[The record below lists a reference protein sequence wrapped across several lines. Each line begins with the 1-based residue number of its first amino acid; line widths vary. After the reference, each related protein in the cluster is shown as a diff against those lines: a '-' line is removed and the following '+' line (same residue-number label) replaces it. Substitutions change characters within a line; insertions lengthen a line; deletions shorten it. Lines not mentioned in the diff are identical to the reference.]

1 MADAQVHPAPLLGK
15 VTVDIIEARPVAL
28 WVTDEGTLW
37 LLDDGMAVE
46 PKGETPPGL
55 LQILDGPA
63 AATAPGA
70 PVGVAIDPEVLRS
83 AQALMSRLPGVA
95 PLRYNQQVGLNFRLP
110 DKPYWVYWGDG
121 ADVERKLENLAA
133 GEALL
138 TKGTVE
144 GQVIDVR
151 YERPYVQ

>member
-1 MADAQVHPAPLLGK
+1 
-15 VTVDIIEARPVAL
+15 
-28 WVTDEGTLW
+28 
-37 LLDDGMAVE
+37 
-46 PKGETPPGL
+46 
-55 LQILDGPA
+55 
-63 AATAPGA
+63 
-70 PVGVAIDPEVLRS
+70 
-83 AQALMSRLPGVA
+83 MSRLPGVA

-138 TKGTVE
+138 TEGAVE

-151 YERPYVQ
+151 YERPYVK